1 MSKVWDTFDRVLT
14 GCVCAIVGPS
24 IPTSFRHLPNLDFFL
39 ACSRG
44 EQDCESDC
52 GEDVHAVVFRL
63 PEPPLAGQEVLQLG
77 VSPGQVASQFVLR
90 GAFPGTADWPVQDL
104 ADGDAA
110 AGESPADDLG
120 MALPVATAFPDDRDS
135 RLPQPAQFRYQS
147 VEVFRSL

>member
-44 EQDCESDC
+44 EQDCEPDC
-52 GEDVHAVVFRL
+52 GEGVHAVVFWF
-63 PEPPLAGQEVLQLG
+63 PQAPLAGQEVLQLG
-77 VSPGQVASQFVLR
+77 VLPGQVASQLVLR
-90 GAFPGTADWPVQDL
+90 GACPGTADRPVRNP
-104 ADGDAA
+104 ADGNAA

-120 MALPVATAFPDDRDS
+120 MALPVAAAFPDDPDS